1 MHTLLDLRGSIPTFI
16 EVTTGLVHDVNILDT
31 LLPEPGSFYIMDRGY
46 IDFERLNNITKNSA
60 YFIIRAKKNLHFRR
74 IYSHKIEKGTGIKCD
89 QTIMLSGYYASRDY
103 PEKLRRIKCFDK
115 DKNSN
120 IVILTNNFNIGA
132 LTVSELYKNRWKIEL
147 FFKWIKQHL
156 RIKSFYGTSS
166 NAVKT
171 QIWIAI
177 TVYVLI
183 AILKKKLKI
192 ENSIY
197 NMLQIFS
204 VTLFEKVSIH
214 QLFNDFNL
222 SKNDYDDYNQLSLFD
237 L

>member
-103 PEKLRRIKCFDK
+103 PEKLRRIKCYDK